1 MYLASLRKGSG
12 LQVSPSFCPQREK
25 SFSLQFLRF
34 KGRIL
39 VTNNQNRLLLPKTCS
54 IHALSSLLLHLLQEA
69 KIRKTK
75 SNKQTNWICRWY
87 EVMQTENCF
96 VVWKNITR
104 SIVPEQITAS
114 ASGMRGYLL
123 RITEVYWQK
132 KKRIENKTFPHYHQI
147 RLWDWVCM
155 FITWLDVAWK
165 NIGKK
170 ASTAPS
176 GRSELKHY
184 PKPMKDKCILKCVF
198 RLITRAF
205 KNHNNYKPWIFLLQ
219 ITCS

>member
-39 VTNNQNRLLLPKTCS
+39 VTNNQNTLLLPKTCS

-104 SIVPEQITAS
+104 SITLEQITAS

-123 RITEVYWQK
+123 RITEVYWQEK
-132 KKRIENKTFPHYHQI
+132 KKNRKQNISSLSPDKTLRLGLHVHYVI
-147 RLWDWVCM
+147 RCCL
-155 FITWLDVAWK
+155 
-165 NIGKK
+165 KK
-170 ASTAPS
+170 HRQKSLYSTKWEKWTETLS
-176 GRSELKHY
+176 
-184 PKPMKDKCILKCVF
+184 
-198 RLITRAF
+198 
-205 KNHNNYKPWIFLLQ
+205 
-219 ITCS
+219 